1 MLELESQLRRDHALL
16 DAALSTLLDTARPT
30 EDAIID
36 LRALF
41 MAHVESE
48 AVILRA
54 ALTRTQPPPPP
65 FVAFLI
71 AQVTAAHLAQER
83 VLDALF
89 NLRPNTMAWRAEAH
103 RLAGLIRE
111 HGDHEEVC
119 VLPALRDQL
128 PAELL
133 GQLAERYDVIRMRAL
148 GLVA

>member
-16 DAALSTLLDTARPT
+16 DAALSTLLDIARPT
-30 EDAIID
+30 DDAIGD

-48 AVILRA
+48 AVIMRA

-89 NLRPNTMAWRAEAH
+89 NIRPNTMAWRAEAH
-103 RLAGLIRE
+103 RLADMMRE
-111 HGDHEEVC
+111 HGDHEEGC

-133 GQLAERYDVIRMRAL
+133 GQLAERYDVIRTRAL